1 MPVEIKLMAVC
12 ASCRTQEQ
20 VKVARRYLA
29 LAMRVDP
36 LINRRYYEL
45 MLNTISVRLLN
56 DRRPRLNLTRPSP
69 RLRLITIEDDN
80 HADQ

>member
-20 VKVARRYLA
+20 VKVARKYLS

-36 LINRRYYEL
+36 LINQRYYHN
-45 MLNTISVRLLN
+45 MLNQISRNLLI
-56 DRRPRLNLTRPSP
+56 DLRPRLNFTRPAP
-69 RLRLITIEDDN
+69 KLRLTIIGDDN

>member
-20 VKVARRYLA
+20 VKVARKYLT
-29 LAMRVDP
+29 LAMRCDP
-36 LINRRYYEL
+36 LINRLFYER
-45 MLNTISVRLLN
+45 MLNTISVRLLM
-56 DRRPRLNLTRPSP
+56 DGRPRLNLTRPAP

-80 HADQ
+80 NADQ